1 MVKKFLYGTFD
12 ISHKYKK
19 IPHEVLRPRNYE
31 VNPTGVIKCM
41 SWKELYS
48 EFTKRRGH
56 YMRYRENPKTG
67 NYPFPACPYV
77 KQYTL
82 TG

>member
-31 VNPTGVIKCM
+31 VNTNGTSLILLIQRTHGDIIQSVFSPVITYIK
-41 SWKELYS
+41 S
-48 EFTKRRGH
+48 ERSTIVLSVIR
-56 YMRYRENPKTG
+56 
-67 NYPFPACPYV
+67 
-77 KQYTL
+77 Q
-82 TG
+82 